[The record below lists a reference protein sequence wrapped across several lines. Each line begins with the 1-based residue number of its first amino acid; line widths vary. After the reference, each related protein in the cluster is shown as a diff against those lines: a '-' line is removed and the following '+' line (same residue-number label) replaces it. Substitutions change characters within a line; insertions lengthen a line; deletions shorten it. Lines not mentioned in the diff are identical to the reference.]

1 MAEFG
6 KITDV
11 RTTADAFGGIP
22 QPPPYGLHPPP
33 YSAISSPNPS
43 VLQTNENYAPPG
55 YQPNYPASPP
65 YSPYP
70 TYPTAPQPPNAHPQ
84 YAGYQKSVA
93 ASSVAF
99 AAQNTAAAA
108 ATPMLPYFVNQ
119 QHPTSVRVFNTQNTA
134 STYVI
139 NQQQHGSTYL
149 VNQQQHGSTYVI
161 NQQQIA
167 PTFVVNQQHPAPP
180 VVLIQSGNVAKGNC
194 ITRGYPTEMTHQQSA
209 KNVSKALAN
218 IALSNIG
225 RAIRSSTRNKEKQ
238 VTVTTG
244 GNHVIIYK

>member
-11 RTTADAFGGIP
+11 RTTADAFGSIP

-33 YSAISSPNPS
+33 YSAISSPNPF

-70 TYPTAPQPPNAHPQ
+70 TYPTAPQPSNAHPQ
-84 YAGYQKSVA
+84 YAGYEKSVA

-99 AAQNTAAAA
+99 AAQNTGAAAA
-108 ATPMLPYFVNQ
+108 APILPYFVNQ
-119 QHPTSVRVFNTQNTA
+119 HPTSICVFNTQNTA
-134 STYVI
+134 STY
-139 NQQQHGSTYL
+139 L
-149 VNQQQHGSTYVI
+149 VNQQQYGSTYVI

-180 VVLIQSGNVAKGNC
+180 VVLIQSGNVAKGNRM
-194 ITRGYPTEMTHQQSA
+194 TRGYPTEMTFQQSA
-209 KNVSKALAN
+209 QNVSKALAN

-225 RAIRSSTRNKEKQ
+225 RAIHSSTRNKEKQ